1 MKGVYMFI
9 KLLGVFILIPAIEL
23 YVLIE
28 ASRQIGAGAT
38 IAMIFLTG
46 IAGAYLARS
55 QGFSLLQKIQIEL
68 NQGRLPTDELTD
80 GAIILAGGLLLLTP
94 GFCTDLFGFCL
105 LAPFTRKFIKR
116 WLMDWFTKKIQR
128 GEIRINRL

>member
-1 MKGVYMFI
+1 MFI
-9 KLLGVFILIPAIEL
+9 KLLIIFTLVPIIEL

-28 ASRQIGAGAT
+28 AGRQIGVGAT
-38 IAMIFLTG
+38 IGMIFLTG

-55 QGFSLLQKIQIEL
+55 QGFNLINRIQTDL
-68 NQGRLPTDELTD
+68 NQGRIPAEEIMD

-105 LAPFTRKFIKR
+105 LTPVTRQFFKGWIKK
-116 WLMDWFTKKIQR
+116 WLNLKIQR
-128 GEIRINRL
+128 GEIHFRKI